1 MSESPNRNWLIIGV
15 FALVTLFIHMSVSIN
30 YELHRDAYLYLAQS
44 DHLSWGFLS
53 IPPLTPFV
61 AHYWQ
66 LLFGSS
72 VFAVRLIPAMIGVLS
87 IIIIGQIVREL
98 GGRTWS
104 IVLACLAYLVSPAFL
119 RSNSLFQPVSFD
131 CLFWLLGTWA
141 MVGLLRS
148 ENRKWWLVLGI
159 IFGFGFLNKYSIVFP
174 ALAFVIGLS
183 LTKQRFLFRTRW
195 LFFGAAAAFIIM
207 FPNLL
212 WQFNHNWPVVHHM
225 TQLRDNQ
232 LVHVRVS
239 DFLIMQALM
248 IFPVLP
254 VFLAGLFY
262 LFFDK
267 SAQRF
272 RAIGWTYL
280 AVLILLIALSGK
292 SYYTL
297 GIYPVFFA
305 FGGIAIT
312 RYTGGKLQW
321 SRYALTVLMILI
333 TLPILP
339 MSLPMLSYPAMV
351 QYDQVVTH
359 MGMNDLLTW
368 EDGTVHPLPQDYAD
382 MTGWKELAGIVDS
395 TFDALPPAEQ
405 KVTGIYAENYG
416 EAGAICYFNR
426 HKAIPQPIS
435 FNGSFLFWAP
445 DSIHG
450 TTLIYVNSDTTDV
463 RKLFQEVTLAG
474 ALTNPYAR
482 EHGLQVY
489 LCRKPVAG
497 FGKFYADKV
506 KRLRAEFERN
516 SKF

>member
-1 MSESPNRNWLIIGV
+1 MSESPGRSWLIIGAV
-15 FALVTLFIHMSVSIN
+15 AFATLLIHMLVSTN

-44 DHLSWGFLS
+44 DHLSWGYLS

-61 AHYWQ
+61 AHFWQ

-72 VFAVRLIPAMIGVLS
+72 VFAVRLIPAMIGALS
-87 IIIIGQIVREL
+87 ILIIGQIVREL

-104 IVLACLAYLVSPAFL
+104 LMMACLAYLAAPAFL
-119 RSNSLFQPVSFD
+119 RTGSLFQPVSFD

-148 ENRKWWLVLGI
+148 ENRKWWLILGI
-159 IFGFGFLNKYSIVFP
+159 IFGLGFLNKYSIVFP

-195 LFFGAAAAFIIM
+195 LLFGAVAAFLIM
-207 FPNLL
+207 LPNLL

-225 TQLRDNQ
+225 TQLRDSQ
-232 LVHVRVS
+232 LIHVRLS
-239 DFLIMQALM
+239 DFLIMQAFM
-248 IFPVLP
+248 IFPALP

-262 LFFDK
+262 VLFDK

-272 RAIGWTYL
+272 RSMGFTYL
-280 AVLILLIALSGK
+280 VLLILLIILSGK

-297 GIYPVFFA
+297 GIYPVFFF
-305 FGGIAIT
+305 FGGVAIT

-321 SRYALTVLMILI
+321 SRYVLAVLMVLI

-339 MSLPMLSYPAMV
+339 MSLPLLSYPAMV
-351 QYDQVVTH
+351 RYDQVISK

-382 MTGWKELAGIVDS
+382 MTGWKELADIVDS
-395 TFDALPPAEQ
+395 TFNALPSEEQ
-405 KVTGIYAENYG
+405 KMTGIYAENYG
-416 EAGAICYFNR
+416 EAGAIHYFNK
-426 HKAIPQPIS
+426 HKDIPEPIS

-445 DSIHG
+445 DSIRG
-450 TTLIYVNSDTTDV
+450 STLIYVNNDTTDV
-463 RKLFQEVTLAG
+463 GKLFQEVTLAG
-474 ALTNPYAR
+474 SITNPYAR
-482 EHGLQVY
+482 EHGM
-489 LCRKPVAG
+489 
-497 FGKFYADKV
+497 
-506 KRLRAEFERN
+506 
-516 SKF
+516 